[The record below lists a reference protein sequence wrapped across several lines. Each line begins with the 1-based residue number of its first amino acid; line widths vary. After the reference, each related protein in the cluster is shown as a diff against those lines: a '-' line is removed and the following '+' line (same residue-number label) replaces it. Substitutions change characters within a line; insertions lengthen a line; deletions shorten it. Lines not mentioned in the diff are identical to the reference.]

1 MITGVLWERIL
12 LWKAFLKAVGQFCP
26 RPPELL
32 TMGQNY
38 SVAFANDHSPQN
50 MRYSNMSKSSIWCTR
65 ISGTKSQVWGLSGIS
80 KKILVPAGYYLE
92 IPEKSCII
100 KRGVRSLSLGG
111 GEKIKEQHVPGRGTF
126 LARGACEIISR
137 AKRAKNF
144 SPPSRVFRPPLGPK
158 CS

>member
-1 MITGVLWERIL
+1 MLIFMITGVLWERIL

-65 ISGTKSQVWGLSGIS
+65 ISGTKTQVWGLSGIS

-111 GEKIKEQHVPGRGTF
+111 GAKKLRNNMF
-126 LARGACEIISR
+126 LEEEHFWHAER
-137 AKRAKNF
+137 AKLYRARK
-144 SPPSRVFRPPLGPK
+144 SFRPPPGLI

>member
-1 MITGVLWERIL
+1 MLNFMITGVLWERIL

-65 ISGTKSQVWGLSGIS
+65 ISGTKKSGLGLVGYL
-80 KKILVPAGYYLE
+80 KKNPGTRRVLPGGNTRKIVYYQ
-92 IPEKSCII
+92 PVKS
-100 KRGVRSLSLGG
+100 GVRITQKNLVLS
-111 GEKIKEQHVPGRGTF
+111 Q
-126 LARGACEIISR
+126 IISSLL
-137 AKRAKNF
+137 KRKTIDT
-144 SPPSRVFRPPLGPK
+144 SMLCDP
-158 CS
+158 